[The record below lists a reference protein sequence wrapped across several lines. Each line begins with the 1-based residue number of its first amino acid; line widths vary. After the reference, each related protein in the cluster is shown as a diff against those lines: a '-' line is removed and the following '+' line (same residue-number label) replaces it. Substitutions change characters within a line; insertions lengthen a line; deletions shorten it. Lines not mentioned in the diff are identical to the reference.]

1 MTFLST
7 RRSISADSPVV
18 ARLRSLRDSYVL
30 TKVMHWRMNRQTLP
44 TWDIPAATRVET
56 SPSGGVAFV
65 FQGGGSLTAPQVGML
80 RALTEAGIHPDF
92 VIGSSAG
99 ALNAVSFANDPTI
112 AGIDRLEQLWMLLRR
127 KHVALWSVRAILG
140 ALLGRADG
148 LISNAP
154 LRNLLMTGMVPETLD
169 GTAIPAYVVTTDVT
183 SGEPVVLG
191 SGDSVSA
198 LLASCA
204 IPGFYP
210 PVEIDGRRLVD
221 GGVAADVPILQA
233 EQLGA
238 LVSYVFP
245 SAEPSEGADLLHGP
259 LQIALHA
266 LDHVVAATIRR
277 DVEAA
282 RGAVHVMP
290 VVTSPNTNPLDFND
304 TANMIEQGYRLT
316 VKWLDEHAKAALPGL
331 TPRAAGISLATSRA

>member
-7 RRSISADSPVV
+7 RRSVSTDSPVLR
-18 ARLRSLRDSYVL
+18 RLRGLRNSTL
-30 TKVMHWRMNRQTLP
+30 LSQVMRWRMKRQPLP

-56 SPSGGVAFV
+56 RPSGGVAFV

-80 RALTEAGIHPDF
+80 RALTEAGIRPDF

-99 ALNAVSFANDPTI
+99 ALNAVSFANDPTL
-112 AGIDRLEQLWMLLRR
+112 AGLDRLEQLWMLLRR
-127 KHVALWSVRAILG
+127 KHVAPWSLRALAG

-154 LRNLLMTGMVPETLD
+154 LRNLLMTGMVPADLD
-169 GTAIPAYVVTTDVT
+169 ATAIPAYVVTTDVST
-183 SGEPVVLG
+183 GEPVVLG
-191 SGDSVSA
+191 QGDTVSA

-238 LVSYVFP
+238 QESYVFP
-245 SAEPSEGADLLHGP
+245 SAEPTQGTDLLHGP

-282 RGAVHVMP
+282 QGAVHVLP
-290 VVTSPNTNPLDFND
+290 TVTSPNTNPIDFGD

-316 VKWLDEHAKAALPGL
+316 VQWLDEHAKAA
-331 TPRAAGISLATSRA
+331 AAGTRLATSRV